1 MICALLVPDAIWI
14 RASIVRSW
22 SPGFGTYTVQRMGG
36 GTILVPCA
44 LPSSRFANSIEPL
57 AKLPI
62 LEIFIAL
69 EACQS
74 TFCVWIIRLAG
85 ISKVRK
91 FP

>member
-22 SPGFGTYTVQRMGG
+22 SPGFRTYMSSAG

-91 FP
+91 FS